1 MRTQTRA
8 FPHPTLLTNSLALML
23 GVTLPLAA
31 QTPAPG
37 GPEMNAAFVRLDK
50 TAQQFK
56 AVTADIQR
64 DVFEAVINDHE
75 KDMGTI
81 KARREKSH
89 ETRMLIDLTSPDAK
103 TALVDETTVSV
114 YYPKIKTVQVYDI
127 GARRGLVDKF
137 LLLGFGASSAELKEQ
152 YDITWVGME
161 KLGTENTWHLQLI
174 PKSSEVLQRLKKAE
188 LWVSETTGL
197 PAQQRFVTSTTG
209 DFMLVTYTNVKLN
222 PPLGDGALKL
232 NYPKGVTVEHPRL

>member
-8 FPHPTLLTNSLALML
+8 LLHPTLVPYSLALML
-23 GVTLPLAA
+23 GITLPLAA
-31 QTPAPG
+31 QPPAL
-37 GPEMNAAFVRLDK
+37 NDVFARLDK

-64 DVFEAVINDHE
+64 DVYEAVINDHE

-81 KARREKSH
+81 KARREKTH
-89 ETRMLIDLTSPDAK
+89 ETKMLIDLTSPDAK
-103 TALVDETTVSV
+103 SALVDATSVSV

-127 GARRGLVDKF
+127 GAKRGLVEKF

-152 YDITWVGME
+152 YDITWIGME
-161 KLGTENTWHLQLI
+161 KVGTESTWHLQLI
-174 PKSSEVLQRLKKAE
+174 PKSIEVLQRLKKAE
-188 LWVSETTGL
+188 LWISESNGL

-209 DFMLVTYTNVKLN
+209 DFMLVTYTNVRLN

>member
-8 FPHPTLLTNSLALML
+8 FVHPTVVPYCVALML
-23 GVTLPLAA
+23 GVALPLAA
-31 QTPAPG
+31 QAPASDG
-37 GPEMNAAFVRLDK
+37 TDINGAFARLDK

-64 DVFEAVINDHE
+64 DVFEAVINNHE

-81 KARREKSH
+81 KARREKTH

-103 TALVDETTVSV
+103 TALVDATSVSV

-127 GARRGLVDKF
+127 GARRGLVEKF
-137 LLLGFGASSAELKEQ
+137 LLLGFGASSGELKEQ

-161 KLGTENTWHLQLI
+161 KLGAENTWHLQLI
-174 PKSSEVLQRLKKAE
+174 PKSTDVLQRLKKAE
-188 LWVSETTGL
+188 LWISETNGL
-197 PAQQRFVTSTTG
+197 PAQQKFVTSSTG
-209 DFMLVTYTNVKLN
+209 DFMLVTYTNVRLN
-222 PPLGDGALKL
+222 PPLGDSALKL

>member
-8 FPHPTLLTNSLALML
+8 FLHPTLVPYWLALML
-23 GVTLPLAA
+23 GVTLSLAA
-31 QTPAPG
+31 QPPALSS
-37 GPEMNAAFVRLDK
+37 PEMNAAFARLDK

-64 DVFEAVINDHE
+64 DVYEAVINDHE
-75 KDMGTI
+75 KDLGTI
-81 KARREKSH
+81 KARREKTH

-103 TALVDETTVSV
+103 TALIDATTVSV

-127 GARRGLVDKF
+127 GAKRGLVEKF

-161 KLGTENTWHLQLI
+161 KLGAENTWHLQLI
-174 PKSSEVLQRLKKAE
+174 PKSSDVLQRLRKAE
-188 LWVSETTGL
+188 LWIGESNGL

-209 DFMLVTYTNVKLN
+209 DFMLVTYTNVRLN